1 MKMNNANE
9 SKVILVGDP
18 SVGKTSLIQQYNRR
32 IFEIDSESTV
42 GASFVNQLV
51 KTDKGDVALH
61 IWDTAGQ
68 ERYRSLI
75 PMYSR
80 NAIAA
85 LLVIDITK
93 LDSFQSRDAWV
104 SILRTNC
111 LPQCRIY
118 VAANKIDLEKTN
130 LQVPLTDLREWCKQ
144 HEFPMF
150 LTSAKDYQSIDAVF
164 RKISIDIIESQKSVT
179 DKRQQTLEP
188 NEESKSQC
196 C

>member
-1 MKMNNANE
+1 MNNASE

-32 IFEIDSESTV
+32 IFEAESESTV
-42 GASFVNQLV
+42 GASFVSQVV
-51 KTDKGDVALH
+51 KTEKGDVTLH

-93 LDSFQSRDAWV
+93 FDSYQSRELWIN
-104 SILRTNC
+104 ILTENC
-111 LPQCRIY
+111 LPQCKIY
-118 VAANKIDLEKTN
+118 VAANKIDLEKID
-130 LQVPLTDLREWCKQ
+130 LQIPLNDLKSWCDSNG
-144 HEFPMF
+144 FPLF
-150 LTSAKDYQSIDAVF
+150 LTSAKDFQSIDVVF
-164 RKISIDIIESQKSVT
+164 RQISNDIIEIKKLLN
-179 DKRQQTLEP
+179 DKPQNSLEENDAP
-188 NEESKSQC
+188 KSQC

>member
-1 MKMNNANE
+1 MNSAGE

-18 SVGKTSLIQQYNRR
+18 SVGKTSLIQQYNRHT
-32 IFEIDSESTV
+32 FESESESTV
-42 GASFVNQLV
+42 GASFVNQVV
-51 KTDKGDVALH
+51 KTEKGDITLH

-93 LDSFQSRDAWV
+93 KESYESRDAWIN
-104 SILRTNC
+104 ILRTNC
-111 LPQCRIY
+111 LPQCKIY
-118 VAANKIDLEKTN
+118 VAANKIDLEKKS
-130 LQVPLTDLREWCKQ
+130 LQIPLDDLKSWCDSNIY
-144 HEFPMF
+144 PMF
-150 LTSAKDYQSIDAVF
+150 LTSAKDFSSIDAVF
-164 RKISIDIIESQKSVT
+164 QLIASDIIETQKLYT
-179 DKRQQTLEP
+179 DKKPNTLEP
-188 NEESKSQC
+188 NDEQKSNC